1 MIKTDTVLTI
11 ELVQEKSFSP
21 AELQALIL
29 AHLDAE
35 LNLTYNAGQDNI
47 LRTTPKFAI
56 GDFVKTPSRY
66 YRGGDIYGIIDS
78 IKVSDNEYQYT
89 VVYVSA
95 THDLNRQ
102 NVRESQLELI

>member
-11 ELVQEKSFSP
+11 ELVQEKQFSP

-35 LNLTYNAGQDNI
+35 LNLTHNAGQDNI

-56 GDFVKTPSRY
+56 GDFVKGPSKY
-66 YRGGDIYGIIDS
+66 FRGGDVYGIVDGV
-78 IKVSDNEYQYT
+78 KVVYNEYQYS
-89 VVYVSA
+89 VVYISA

-102 NVRESQLELI
+102 EFTEKHLELI